1 MKQDIEVSVYANIRS
16 NTSSKCPLIAL
27 LRNMTTNLKLKKEI
41 NQLRL
46 LRKDDEKSY
55 KRRKGELP
63 TFTVS
68 GTFTKKE
75 ADGL

>member
-41 NQLRL
+41 
-46 LRKDDEKSY
+46 D
-55 KRRKGELP
+55 
-63 TFTVS
+63 
-68 GTFTKKE
+68 
-75 ADGL
+75 